1 MGTTEFATLVFLRDA
16 SGRVCLA
23 LKKDPIHK
31 EGAELEQSKG
41 KWNGYGGKMKTGET
55 ILQAAIR
62 ELWEESKVIAQQ
74 EDLELVAEMS
84 FFWPGRLSPDPDMVV
99 WIFFLSKFEGQPQK
113 GKEMR
118 TPTFFEHHEIPYSKM
133 NLADGIFIPRLLQ
146 GEKLVWDVHFG
157 KKNADG
163 SVYYEDKGR
172 APAL

>member
-1 MGTTEFATLVFLRDA
+1 MHTTAFATLVFLRDA

-31 EGAELEQSKG
+31 EGSELEQSKE
-41 KWNGYGGKMKTGET
+41 KWNGYGGKKEAGET
-55 ILQAAIR
+55 ILQTAIR
-62 ELWEESKVIAQQ
+62 ELREESKVIGKE
-74 EDLELVAEMS
+74 EDLELVAEMN
-84 FFWPGRLSPDPDMVV
+84 FFWPRSQSLNSDMVV
-99 WIFFLSKFEGQPQK
+99 WIFFLSKFEGQPQE
-113 GKEMR
+113 GKEMC

-133 NLADGIFIPRLLQ
+133 NLADGVFIPRLLQ